1 MSFFKTWNIGKFKS
15 FPTKQIK
22 TSKLNYLLHTKCR
35 NIKNVLQHRFHVKLC
50 ISGSKPSAQ
59 NNDYRPDPTGGR
71 GGPADRIRTDLN
83 GRVSN
88 GLHNRAST
96 SVQGSNGASSSPAHL
111 AASSGLPQHQNSSV
125 MMAPTRSIRG
135 QIVVALYTYQ
145 GSEFGDMSF
154 KKGDMMEIVDDT

>member
-1 MSFFKTWNIGKFKS
+1 MIS
-15 FPTKQIK
+15 
-22 TSKLNYLLHTKCR
+22 R
-35 NIKNVLQHRFHVKLC
+35 NIFSGIQFLFLSLS
-50 ISGSKPSAQ
+50 SGSKPSAQ

-71 GGPADRIRTDLN
+71 GGPGAADRIRTDLN
-83 GRVSN
+83 GRVGN

-111 AASSGLPQHQNSSV
+111 SSAGLPQHQNSSV
-125 MMAPTRSIRG
+125 MMPPTRSIRG